1 MMSFA
6 VLCKTESIYYVNFQG
21 GFRKGGSRSYSLNR
35 EPSPDGPRM
44 AGGGGGGGGAG
55 SFSQQLNSI
64 INASTQVS
72 CRVS

>member
-1 MMSFA
+1 MMSFT

-35 EPSPDGPRM
+35 EPSPDRDGPRIS
-44 AGGGGGGGGAG
+44 GGGGGVG

>member
-1 MMSFA
+1 MLSFT
-6 VLCKTESIYYVNFQG
+6 VLCKTESINYVNFQG

-35 EPSPDGPRM
+35 EPSPERDGPRM
-44 AGGGGGGGGAG
+44 AGGGGVG

>member
-1 MMSFA
+1 MMSFT
-6 VLCKTESIYYVNFQG
+6 VLCKTESINYVNFQG

-44 AGGGGGGGGAG
+44 ASGGGGGGVG

>member
-1 MMSFA
+1 MMSFT
-6 VLCKTESIYYVNFQG
+6 VLCKTDAIYYVNFQG

-35 EPSPDGPRM
+35 EPSPDRDGPRM
-44 AGGGGGGGGAG
+44 AGGGGVG

>member
-1 MMSFA
+1 MMSFT
-6 VLCKTESIYYVNFQG
+6 VLCKTEAINYVNFQG

-35 EPSPDGPRM
+35 EPSPDRDGPRM
-44 AGGGGGGGGAG
+44 AGGGGVG